1 MIEPPLAPPW
11 KGGGHAALLHRGAF
25 SRSSFP
31 LCKGELEGVVV
42 NTNRTFSHPHSFVYK
57 FYKPNDFLVFYF
69 CNLSAL
75 SFNLAARASL
85 SGWVENIC

>member
-31 LCKGELEGVVV
+31 LCKGEVEGVVFSIL
-42 NTNRTFSHPHSFVYK
+42 NSTF
-57 FYKPNDFLVFYF
+57 
-69 CNLSAL
+69 
-75 SFNLAARASL
+75 
-85 SGWVENIC
+85 